1 MTTAVLVITT
11 LPHWVNL
18 ECVKNKTKLKM
29 QHQGIWLI
37 RNLLSLRT
45 LALQLPKY
53 SKMVTSNARIEQ
65 QSRNFAVHSSLT
77 QAATTKAEEQKT
89 KKLQQKITLIG
100 QNQTMSITTLEE
112 AQKLAKRRDL
122 HLLRLNQTD
131 AKTGRIVYKLV
142 HCVGNRLT
150 NGTLLI
156 NYFFIPQI
164 GDCCRNVG
172 RRSGKQS
179 CIDRQG

>member
-1 MTTAVLVITT
+1 
-11 LPHWVNL
+11 
-18 ECVKNKTKLKM
+18 M

-37 RNLLSLRT
+37 RNLLSLRS

-77 QAATTKAEEQKT
+77 QAATTKADEQKT

-142 HCVGNRLT
+142 HSVGNRLT
-150 NGTLLI
+150 NGTLLM
-156 NYFFIPQI
+156 NSFFIPQI
-164 GDCCRNVG
+164 GNRCRNVG